1 MSNSSLV
8 TYAKASPNNSGKRT
22 GGICR
27 ITPHCVVGQV
37 SAKWIG
43 DYFANSSVEASC
55 NYGIGTEGGVAM
67 CVDES
72 KVSWCSSS
80 QTNDNLAVTIECA
93 SDASDPYAFNSTVYN
108 KLIELCADICRRN
121 GKNKL
126 LWISDKNKALAYK
139 PKSNEMLI
147 TVHRWFAN
155 PYKSCPGDWLMGKM
169 SDLVTKVNAKIGN
182 SITYRVHAQNKGWF
196 PWVSDGD
203 CAGTTGESRR
213 LEAIQIKSESANLT
227 YQVHVQNK
235 GDMPPVGEG
244 QTAGTTGQSLRMEAI
259 KIDCNKPIKYRV
271 HVQNKG
277 WMPWVKNGQWA
288 GTKGQGLRM
297 EAIEIKFA

>member
-8 TYAKASPNNSGKRT
+8 TYTCLTNNNSGKRT
-22 GGICR
+22 HAIDTF
-27 ITPHCVVGQV
+27 TPHCTVGQV
-37 SAKWIG
+37 STQWFS
-43 DYFANSSVEASC
+43 YFQTTKDTSC
-55 NYGIGTEGGVAM
+55 NYGIGTDGGVAL
-67 CVDES
+67 CVPED

-80 QTNDNLAVTIECA
+80 QSNDNRAVTVECA
-93 SDASDPYAFNSTVYN
+93 SDATDPYAFNSKVYN
-108 KLIELCADICRRN
+108 KLIELCVDVCRRN
-121 GKNKL
+121 GKTKVV
-126 LWISDKNKALAYK
+126 WIPDKNKALSYNRK
-139 PKSNEMLI
+139 NNEMLI

-155 PYKSCPGDWLMGKM
+155 KECPGDWLMGKM
-169 SDLVTKVNAKIGN
+169 SDFASKVNAKLGAG
-182 SITYRVHAQNKGWF
+182 SIQYRVHAQDKGWF
-196 PWVSDGD
+196 PWVSDGA
-203 CAGTTGESRR
+203 CAGTTGEARR
-213 LEAIQIKSESANLT
+213 LEAIQIKSEAANLT

-259 KIDCNKPIKYRV
+259 KIDCNKPITYRV